1 VSNSS
6 SPRPW
11 LDSEGR
17 FLFGKHAGEY
27 VESDSVPVS
36 YLEWII
42 ENVPTSDIAEDD
54 LEVVESQLAWKRRR

>member
-1 VSNSS
+1 MVDSAKT
-6 SPRPW
+6 W

-27 VESDSVPVS
+27 VESDSVPAS

-42 ENVPTSDIAEDD
+42 ENVVASSIAEDD
-54 LEVVESQLAWKRRR
+54 LEVIEAQLAWKRRR